1 MAYKFQ
7 STLTSK
13 GQITLPVELRRRWD
27 LKPGDQIDFSL
38 QEDGRVVLRKWVRR
52 SIFDARTEL
61 PELRLDHAFTD
72 DDIQKG
78 RPSKAGD
85 KP

>member
-1 MAYKFQ
+1 LTYKFQ

-27 LKPGDQIDFSL
+27 LKPGDQLDFSL

-52 SIFDARTEL
+52 SIFEARAEL
-61 PELRLDHAFTD
+61 PELSLDRTFTD
-72 DDIQKG
+72 DDIQKSQ
-78 RPSKAGD
+78 PPKTGD
-85 KP
+85 KL